1 MIQFIDVG
9 AQYKIL
15 KKDIDDN
22 IQKVLNH
29 GKYIMGPEISELEN
43 KLSEYVGV
51 KHCISTSSGTD
62 ALLMPLMAWGIG
74 PRDAVFTSTFTF
86 AATAE
91 VISLLGATPVFADI
105 DPDTFNLDPEK
116 LEQAIKK
123 VFKEGQFTP
132 KAIIPVDLFGLP
144 ADYDKIE
151 AIAKK
156 YKLKILEDAAQGFG
170 GLYKRRRAGA
180 FGDAAV
186 TSFFPAKPLGC
197 YGDGGAIFTENDELA
212 AVLKSIR
219 IHGKGK
225 DKYDNIR
232 IGLNARLDT
241 LQAAILLPKLRAF
254 IQYEFAA
261 RNKFAEMY
269 TKGLESTLKTP
280 TIPDGMTS
288 SWAQYSVL
296 AGDEEERTVLQE
308 KLKESGIPTMIY
320 YCKPLHLQDA
330 YAMLGY
336 KKGDFPVT
344 EDACSRIFSLPM
356 HPYLTEDIIENIIT
370 IIKKCLSN

>member
-43 KLSEYVGV
+43 KLSKYVGV

-62 ALLMPLMAWGIG
+62 ALLMPLMAWGLG
-74 PRDAVFTSTFTF
+74 AGGAVFTTTFTF

-105 DPDTFNLDPEK
+105 DPDTFNLDPKK

-254 IQYEFAA
+254 IQYEFTA

-269 TKGLESTLKTP
+269 TKGLESILKTP

-296 AGDEEERTVLQE
+296 AGDEEERTMLQE

-330 YAMLGY
+330 YANLGY

-344 EDACSRIFSLPM
+344 EDVCSRIFSLPM

>member
-74 PRDAVFTSTFTF
+74 PGDAVFTSTFTF

-269 TKGLESTLKTP
+269 TKGLESILKTP
-280 TIPDGMTS
+280 TIPDGLTS

-296 AGDEEERTVLQE
+296 AGDEEERTMLQE

-344 EDACSRIFSLPM
+344 EDVCSRIFSLPM

>member
-62 ALLMPLMAWGIG
+62 ALLMPLMAWGLG
-74 PRDAVFTSTFTF
+74 AGDAVFTTTFTF

-241 LQAAILLPKLRAF
+241 LQAAILLPKLSAF

-296 AGDEEERTVLQE
+296 ARDKEERTMLQE

-344 EDACSRIFSLPM
+344 EDVCSRIFSLPM

>member
-1 MIQFIDVG
+1 
-9 AQYKIL
+9 
-15 KKDIDDN
+15 
-22 IQKVLNH
+22 
-29 GKYIMGPEISELEN
+29 
-43 KLSEYVGV
+43 
-51 KHCISTSSGTD
+51 
-62 ALLMPLMAWGIG
+62 MPLMAWRLGAG
-74 PRDAVFTSTFTF
+74 DAAFTTTFTF

-241 LQAAILLPKLRAF
+241 LQAAILLTKLRAF

-261 RNKFAEMY
+261 RIKFAEMY
-269 TKGLESTLKTP
+269 TKGLESILKTP

-296 AGDEEERTVLQE
+296 AGDKEERTMLQE

-330 YAMLGY
+330 YANLGY
-336 KKGDFPVT
+336 KKGDFPMT
-344 EDACSRIFSLPM
+344 EDVCSRIFSLPM

-370 IIKKCLSN
+370 TIKNALVIKEDIQYKSVKPLK

>member
-29 GKYIMGPEISELEN
+29 GKFIMGPEISELEN

-62 ALLMPLMAWGIG
+62 ALLMPLMAWGLG
-74 PRDAVFTSTFTF
+74 AGDAVFTTTFTF

-116 LEQAIKK
+116 LGQAIKK

-156 YKLKILEDAAQGFG
+156 YQLKILEDAAQGFG

-269 TKGLESTLKTP
+269 TEGLEGILKTP
-280 TIPDGMTS
+280 TVPDGLTS

-296 AGDEEERTVLQE
+296 AKDEEERAMLQE

-320 YCKPLHLQDA
+320 YCKPLHLQTA
-330 YAMLGY
+330 YANLGY

-344 EDACSRIFSLPM
+344 EDVCSRIFSLPM
-356 HPYLTEDIIENIIT
+356 HPYLTEDIIENIVT

>member
-1 MIQFIDVG
+1 MIQFIDIG

-43 KLSEYVGV
+43 KLSEYVRV

-74 PRDAVFTSTFTF
+74 PGDAVFTSTFTF

-91 VISLLGATPVFADI
+91 VISLLGATPVFTDI

-123 VFKEGQFTP
+123 VFKEGQFKP

-144 ADYDKIE
+144 ADYDSIS

-156 YKLKILEDAAQGFG
+156 YQLKILEDAAQGFG
-170 GLYKRRRAGA
+170 GLYKGRRAGA

-241 LQAAILLPKLRAF
+241 LQAAILLPKLKAF
-254 IQYEFAA
+254 IQYEFVA

-269 TKGLESTLKTP
+269 TKGLESILKTP

-296 AGDEEERTVLQE
+296 AGDEEERTMLQE

-330 YAMLGY
+330 YANLGY

-344 EDACSRIFSLPM
+344 EDVCSRIFSLPM
-356 HPYLTEDIIENIIT
+356 HPYLTEDIIEKIIT

>member
-1 MIQFIDVG
+1 MIQFIDIG

-29 GKYIMGPEISELEN
+29 GKFIMGPEISELEN

-62 ALLMPLMAWGIG
+62 ALLMSLMAWGIG
-74 PRDAVFTSTFTF
+74 PGDAVFTSTFTF

-91 VISLLGATPVFADI
+91 VISFSEATPVFADI
-105 DPDTFNLDPEK
+105 DLDTFNLDPEK

-170 GLYKRRRAGA
+170 GLYKGRRAGA
-180 FGDAAV
+180 FGDTAV

-219 IHGKGK
+219 VHGKGK

-254 IQYEFAA
+254 IQYEFAV
-261 RNKFAEMY
+261 RNKFAETY
-269 TKGLESTLKTP
+269 TKGLESILKTP

-296 AGDEEERTVLQE
+296 AGDEEERTMLQE

-330 YAMLGY
+330 YANLGY

-344 EDACSRIFSLPM
+344 EDVCSRIFSLPM
-356 HPYLTEDIIENIIT
+356 HPYLTEDIIEKIIT

>member
-1 MIQFIDVG
+1 MIQFIDIG

-29 GKYIMGPEISELEN
+29 GKFIMGPEISELEN
-43 KLSEYVGV
+43 KLSEYVRV

-74 PRDAVFTSTFTF
+74 PGDAVFTSTFTF

-116 LEQAIKK
+116 LEQVIKK
-123 VFKEGQFTP
+123 VFKGGQFTP

-170 GLYKRRRAGA
+170 GLYKGRRAGA

-296 AGDEEERTVLQE
+296 AGDEEERTMLQE

-344 EDACSRIFSLPM
+344 EDVCGRIFSLPM
-356 HPYLTEDIIENIIT
+356 HPYLTEDLIEKIIT